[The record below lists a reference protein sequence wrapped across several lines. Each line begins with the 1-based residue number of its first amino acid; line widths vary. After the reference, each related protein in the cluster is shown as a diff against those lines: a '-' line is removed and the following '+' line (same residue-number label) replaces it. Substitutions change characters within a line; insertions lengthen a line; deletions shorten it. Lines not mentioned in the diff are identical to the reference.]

1 MSTSVHDRNNIE
13 GESTEINFKS
23 HGMKNDLGILLMATA
38 GMFLDGYQLSVISL
52 AVLYM
57 APDLKLSQFQIS
69 LVLGSVI
76 LGTIIGTISIGYI
89 SDLFGRRKIYIYNLA
104 FFLFFG
110 IISILTS
117 NLTLI
122 IISRLLMGVSVG
134 ADYPVSNSYI
144 AEMAPKEIRGKYL
157 SFSNVAFVAGAVIS
171 MIVSIIV
178 FGIKSINPDLG
189 WRIMIGAG
197 LIPAV
202 FVLYLRMKM
211 PESKMWEEK
220 REKNGIIH
228 IAKSMFK
235 GKAGRFTI
243 LTAVIWFFYDMVI
256 FGVSLFNPTLMNMIY
271 GGNVTDLENAMFASL
286 FLLVLLI
293 ASVILMMN
301 VDRLGR
307 KRTQFI
313 GFLGIGIIL
322 FLLPSWY
329 YNLVWLIILLIIVE
343 IFNGFPSTTIGMFP
357 AELAKT
363 EFRASSYGFA
373 SMLGKIGALTGV
385 LILGTELN
393 PKNLWIFYLFGVFT
407 LIIALLTLMLRE
419 TTNVEL
425 DSFY

>member
-1 MSTSVHDRNNIE
+1 MSNSADQIDNIMN
-13 GESTEINFKS
+13 ESYDKNFKS
-23 HGMKNDLGILLMATA
+23 SGMRKDLGILLMATA

-57 APDLKLSQFQIS
+57 APVLRLSQFQVS

-110 IISILTS
+110 LISILSS
-117 NLTLI
+117 NLI
-122 IISRLLMGVSVG
+122 IILIARLLMGVSVG

-157 SFSNVAFVAGAVIS
+157 SFSNVAFVAGAVAS

-178 FGIKSINPDLG
+178 FGIQSINPDLG

-197 LIPAV
+197 LLPAI

-211 PESKMWEEK
+211 PESKMWEER
-220 REKNGIIH
+220 REKKGISH

-235 GKAGRFTI
+235 GQAGKFTI

-256 FGVSLFNPTLMNMIY
+256 FGVSLFNPTLMKMIY
-271 GGNVTDLENAMFASL
+271 GKNVTDLENALLASL
-286 FLLVLLI
+286 FLLVLLV

-307 KRTQFI
+307 KKTQFI
-313 GFLGIGIIL
+313 GFMGIGLIL
-322 FLLPSWY
+322 FILPSWY
-329 YNLVWLIILLIIVE
+329 YNLIWLIILLIAVE

-393 PKNLWIFYLFGVFT
+393 PKNLWIFYVFGVFT
-407 LIIALLTLMLRE
+407 IVIAALTLMLKE
-419 TTNVEL
+419 TSNLEL